1 MVNFMNDIIEK
12 IKNAKSFDEIA
23 EIKQFLYEANIA
35 GDIDI
40 EDVLAGLYKSPTRF
54 IFELLQNAEDAG
66 ATNIEINLDEK
77 F

>member
-1 MVNFMNDIIEK
+1 MESIFGAMVNFMNDIIEK

-40 EDVLAGLYKSPTRF
+40 EDVLAGLY
-54 IFELLQNAEDAG
+54 
-66 ATNIEINLDEK
+66 
-77 F
+77 